1 MPNCIEKFDKL
12 AEELLKSD
20 SSSYADIIQ
29 KAEKALEES
38 TDEMEKTNGEIYVK
52 IMKKIRE
59 KGVEY
64 VDSEVVR
71 VQKLLKDKITDK
83 KKDLFKK
90 RLDILT
96 SFQLVE
102 QGSEK
107 DEL

>member
-12 AEELLKSD
+12 TEELLKSE
-20 SSSYADIIQ
+20 SFSYADIIQ
-29 KAEKALEES
+29 KAEIALEES
-38 TDEMEKTNGEIYVK
+38 TDDMEKSNGEIYVK
-52 IMKKIRE
+52 IMKQIQK

-96 SFQLVE
+96 SFQLVK
-102 QGSEK
+102 QGSGK

>member
-52 IMKKIRE
+52 IMKKIQE
-59 KGVEY
+59 KRWFRHSRKVSTGGISGEIFFEY
-64 VDSEVVR
+64 
-71 VQKLLKDKITDK
+71 
-83 KKDLFKK
+83 
-90 RLDILT
+90 
-96 SFQLVE
+96 
-102 QGSEK
+102 
-107 DEL
+107 